1 MSNHRKPCEM
11 SYTDREDELSETI
24 VISFKAAP
32 GNEDA
37 LLKLL
42 QHSKD
47 LGLKAKGCE
56 AFDVWQSKDEPA
68 RFVMFERWRSLE
80 DHHANFTK
88 NIGELEKIAA
98 LLAEP
103 IHGGVHHAR

>member
-1 MSNHRKPCEM
+1 
-11 SYTDREDELSETI
+11 
-24 VISFKAAP
+24 
-32 GNEDA
+32 
-37 LLKLL
+37 
-42 QHSKD
+42 
-47 LGLKAKGCE
+47 
-56 AFDVWQSKDEPA
+56 
-68 RFVMFERWRSLE
+68 MFERWRSLE